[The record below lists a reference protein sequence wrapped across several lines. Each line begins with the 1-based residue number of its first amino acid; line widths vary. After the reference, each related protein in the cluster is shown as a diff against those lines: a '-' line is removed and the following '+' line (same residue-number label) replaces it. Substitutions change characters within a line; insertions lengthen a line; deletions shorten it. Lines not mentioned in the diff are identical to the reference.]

1 MENNEILLD
10 KYPLP
15 ADLLPHQP
23 PILFVDRILEFKPN
37 QYLIAEKMVLE
48 DCPFFEGHFPGYPIL
63 PGVILTE
70 ALFQTCSLYNRLEP
84 MNTPLKNSAPQNKNA
99 SGRAIKIDNFVFK
112 EEIKPI
118 TLITLKA
125 EFEKRVM
132 RFSVFNCSIIAN
144 GKLVAKGQLTTFI
157 LDK

>member
-1 MENNEILLD
+1 MENNETLLE
-10 KYPLP
+10 KFPLP
-15 ADLLPHQP
+15 IDLLPHQA
-23 PILFVDRILEFKPN
+23 PILFVDQILEFVPN
-37 QYLIAEKMVLE
+37 EYILAEKMVHE
-48 DCPFFEGHFPGYPIL
+48 DCVFFKGHFPGYPIL

-70 ALFQTCSLYNRLEP
+70 ALFQTCSLYNRLE
-84 MNTPLKNSAPQNKNA
+84 LINSPSENSVPQNKNA

-112 EEIKPI
+112 EEIKPN

-125 EFEKRVM
+125 EFVKRVM
-132 RFSVFNCSIIAN
+132 KFSVFNCSITSN